1 MGQGKEQ
8 SGERG
13 EDSHFRGH
21 DYFLTLGGVSR
32 DLSKLLLYHLAP
44 TVFIMGE
51 LMQLTIKGGPR
62 LQFVTERNRWKKKA
76 KWSTTCRTQECLT

>member
-1 MGQGKEQ
+1 MGQGKEH
-8 SGERG
+8 SGERD

-51 LMQLTIKGGPR
+51 L
-62 LQFVTERNRWKKKA
+62 
-76 KWSTTCRTQECLT
+76 S